1 MPNVFSSPIAAGDRV
16 YFTGREG
23 TTIVLKTGPTY
34 EVLATNTLDD
44 DFDASP
50 ALADNVMYLRG
61 RKHLYALAPR
71 SGAKPTLPIVKL
83 RAPPAHVF
91 SSV

>member
-1 MPNVFSSPIAAGDRV
+1 VPNVFSSPVAAGDRV

-23 TTIVLKTGPTY
+23 TTTVLKTGPTY

-50 ALADNVMYLRG
+50 ALAGSDLYLRG
-61 RKHLYALAPR
+61 NRFLYALAEQ
-71 SGAKPTLPIVKL
+71 
-83 RAPPAHVF
+83 
-91 SSV
+91 